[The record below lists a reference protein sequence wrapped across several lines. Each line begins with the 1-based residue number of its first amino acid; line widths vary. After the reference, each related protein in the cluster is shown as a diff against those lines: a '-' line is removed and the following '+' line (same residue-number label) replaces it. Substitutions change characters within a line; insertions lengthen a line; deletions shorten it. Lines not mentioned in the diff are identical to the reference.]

1 MTSWLDAAAVEVVP
15 GGPVTAA
22 LRAPASKSLTNRA
35 VLVAGLAGGTSRLV
49 APLYSDDTRAMCR
62 VVAALGAQVTADGA
76 DLLIRGTD
84 GRVSAPLEPVDAG
97 LSGTTM
103 RFAAAAAALA
113 SDPVTLTGEAP
124 LLRRPIGP
132 LTAALRRLGAQA
144 QDHDGFPPV
153 RLSGGL
159 DGGAVEVDVST
170 SSQYLSAVLLAAP
183 YARRDVVA
191 TAAGQSAD
199 AYIAM
204 TADLMSRWGAEVV
217 ESERGVWRV
226 TAGQGY
232 AARDE
237 AVEYDASAAAHL
249 YALAAATG
257 GSVTVL
263 NGAPSTLQPDA
274 QLPDIFT
281 AMGCTVREEEGAIA
295 VTGPTALQP
304 VTVDLSAM
312 PDQVTT
318 VAALAALANG
328 TSVITGVGV
337 TRGHETDRLAALAT
351 ELGKVGVSVTEA
363 PDGLTIRGGTA
374 CGPARLATH
383 DDHRLAMAFSAL
395 ALAVPGVVVENP
407 GCVAKTYPGFWDD
420 LAGAG
425 VTLRLP
431 A

>member
-35 VLVAGLAGGTSRLV
+35 VLVAALARGVSRLV
-49 APLYSDDTRAMCR
+49 APLHSDDTRAMCR
-62 VVAALGAQVTADGA
+62 VVEALGAQVALDGA
-76 DLLIRGTD
+76 DLVIVGTD
-84 GRVSAPLEPVDAG
+84 GRVTAPNVPVDAG

-103 RFAAAAAALA
+103 RFAAATAALA
-113 SDPVTLTGEAP
+113 RDTVTLTGAEP

-132 LTAALRRLGAQA
+132 LTAALRNLGAQA
-144 QDHDGFPPV
+144 EDHDGFPPV

-159 DGGAVEVDVST
+159 DGGAVEVDVSG

-183 YARRDVVA
+183 YARRDVVV
-191 TAAGQSAD
+191 TASGESAD

-204 TADLMSRWGAEVV
+204 TADLMVRWGAEVV
-217 ESERGVWRV
+217 EQQRGVWRV
-226 TAGQGY
+226 TAGRGY
-232 AARDE
+232 TARDE
-237 AVEYDASAAAHL
+237 PVEYDASAAAHL

-274 QLPDIFT
+274 QLPDVLT
-281 AMGCTVREEEGAIA
+281 AMGCTVREEEGAVS
-295 VTGPTALQP
+295 VTGPATLKP
-304 VTVDLSAM
+304 VTVDLSSM

-318 VAALAALANG
+318 IAALAALAQG

-337 TRGHETDRLAALAT
+337 TRGHETDRLAALAA
-351 ELGKVGVSVTEA
+351 ELSKLGIPVTEA
-363 PDGLTIRGGTA
+363 PDGLTVHGGTA
-374 CGPARLATH
+374 HGPARLATH
-383 DDHRLAMAFSAL
+383 DDHRLAMAFAAI
-395 ALAVPGVVVENP
+395 ALAVPDVVIEDP

-420 LAGAG
+420 LASSG
-425 VTLRLP
+425 VTLR
-431 A
+431 ASA